1 MIGDVGMPELIIIV
15 IIVAVVFGAGRISG
29 LGRELGASIREFRR
43 AVSDESPDEGPE
55 PAPGAAETAGQQT
68 IETSTTAHP
77 VDASHGSQPRI
88 F

>member
-15 IIVAVVFGAGRISG
+15 LIVAVVFGAGRISG

-43 AVSDESPDEGPE
+43 AVSEDNPDESSE
-55 PAPGAAETAGQQT
+55 PASGAPETAGNHP
-68 IETSTTAHP
+68 IEAGTTANP